1 MNENP
6 TLKEKLD
13 QLFLQD
19 PHLADYPVEV
29 LNNNGIVTLTGKVPT
44 RELSEAAEKIAKQTA
59 GVISVINDI
68 VIEKDAVQAT
78 PRQTP
83 TVISR

>member
-6 TLKEKLD
+6 KLKEKLD
-13 QLFLQD
+13 ELFLQD

-29 LNNNGIVTLTGKVPT
+29 LNNNGIVTLIGKVPT

-68 VIEKDAVQAT
+68 VIDKDAAKAT
-78 PRQTP
+78 QRQPP
-83 TVISR
+83 TVIPR

>member
-6 TLKEKLD
+6 KLKEKLD
-13 QLFLQD
+13 ELFLQD

-29 LNNNGIVTLTGKVPT
+29 LNNNGMVTLTGTVPT
-44 RELSEAAEKIAKQTA
+44 RELSEAAEKIAKQTD

-68 VIEKDAVQAT
+68 VIDKDAVKAT

>member
-6 TLKEKLD
+6 KLKEKLD

-29 LNNNGIVTLTGKVPT
+29 LNNNGMVTLTGTVPT
-44 RELSEAAEKIAKQTA
+44 RELSEAAEKIAKQTD

-68 VIEKDAVQAT
+68 VIDKDAVKAT

>member
-13 QLFLQD
+13 ELFFQD
-19 PHLADYPVEV
+19 PHLADYPIEV
-29 LNNNGIVTLTGKVPT
+29 VNNNGIVTLTGKVPT
-44 RELSEAAEKIAKQTA
+44 RELSETAEKITKQTD

-68 VIEKDAVQAT
+68 VIDKDVVKT
-78 PRQTP
+78 TLR
-83 TVISR
+83 